1 MGRDWFMLSLI
12 VIFSFSTSGCISEE
26 EEYYYSIDDSEA
38 GTNSDGTSDV
48 LFTIT
53 LEDIGGIDMDFSE
66 LAIIIKQDSVSH
78 NCATIGT
85 TGNCTVVQTS
95 GVDESQWEIGEI
107 LSITENG
114 VNICSQN
121 CIITL
126 SVSGPE
132 DSEIVGPTIL
142 NTS

>member
-12 VIFSFSTSGCISEE
+12 VIFSFSTSGCISEK
-26 EEYYYSIDDSEA
+26 EEYHYSIDDP
-38 GTNSDGTSDV
+38 GMDTNSDGSSDI

-53 LEDIGGIDMDFSE
+53 LEDNGGINMDFSE
-66 LAIIIKQDSVSH
+66 LVIIIKQDSVSH
-78 NCATIGT
+78 ICATTGT

-95 GVDESQWEIGEI
+95 GADKSQWEIGEI

-114 VNICSQN
+114 VDICSQH

-126 SVSGPE
+126 IVSGPE
-132 DSEIVGPTIL
+132 DVEIVGPTIL
-142 NTS
+142 NTT

>member
-12 VIFSFSTSGCISEE
+12 VIFSFLTSGCISEKG
-26 EEYYYSIDDSEA
+26 EYYYSIEDPEE

-53 LEDIGGIDMDFSE
+53 LDDRGGMDMDFSE
-66 LAIIIKQDSVSH
+66 LVVIIKQDSVSH
-78 NCATIGT
+78 NCATTGT

-95 GVDESQWEIGEI
+95 GADESQWEIGEI

-114 VNICSQN
+114 VDICSQH

-132 DSEIVGPTIL
+132 DAKIVGPTVL
-142 NTS
+142 NTT

>member
-12 VIFSFSTSGCISEE
+12 VIFSFSTSGCISEKG
-26 EEYYYSIDDSEA
+26 EYHYSIDDPEE

-48 LFTIT
+48 LLTIT
-53 LEDIGGIDMDFSE
+53 LEDNGGIDMDFSE
-66 LAIIIKQDSVSH
+66 LVVIIKQDSVSH
-78 NCATIGT
+78 NCATTGT

-95 GVDESQWEIGEI
+95 GADDSQWEIGEI

-114 VNICSQN
+114 VDICSQH

-132 DSEIVGPTIL
+132 DAKIVGPTIL
-142 NTS
+142 NTT

>member
-1 MGRDWFMLSLI
+1 MGRDWLMLSLI
-12 VIFSFSTSGCISEE
+12 VIFSFSTSGCISEK
-26 EEYYYSIDDSEA
+26 EEYYYSIDDPEV

-53 LEDIGGIDMDFSE
+53 LDDDGGIDMDFSE
-66 LAIIIKQDSVSH
+66 LVIIVKQDSVSH
-78 NCATIGT
+78 NCATTGT

-95 GVDESQWEIGEI
+95 GADKSQWEIGEI

-114 VNICSQN
+114 VDICSQH

-132 DSEIVGPTIL
+132 DARIVGPTIL
-142 NTS
+142 NTT